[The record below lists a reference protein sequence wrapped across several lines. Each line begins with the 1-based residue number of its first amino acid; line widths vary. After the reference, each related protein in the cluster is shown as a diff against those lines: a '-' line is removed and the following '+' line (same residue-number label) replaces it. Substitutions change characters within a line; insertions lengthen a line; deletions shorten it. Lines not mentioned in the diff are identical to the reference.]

1 MPDEPRRVGDDAPDR
16 HPAQLAVGVVGAGRA
31 GTAMAAA
38 LSQAGHRVVAAS
50 AVSAASVDRLAAVL
64 PGVPVL
70 RPEEVIEQ
78 ADLVL
83 LTVPDDV
90 LPGLV
95 AGLAGT
101 GVPLEGRL
109 LVHASGRHGLAVLD
123 PVVAAGALP
132 LALHPVMTFTGRPD
146 DVDRLAG
153 VSFGVTTPDQLRPV
167 AEVLVME
174 MGGEPVFIA
183 EEDRGLYHAALAGA
197 ANHLVTQV
205 VQAADL
211 LRTAGV
217 AEPSRMLGPLLGAAL
232 DNALRLGDAAL
243 TGPVARGDADTI
255 AGHLA
260 ALAAAAPEALPAYL
274 ALARLTA
281 DRALASGMLTPPDAQ
296 RLLEVLAGMPH
307 TPGTTR

>member
-1 MPDEPRRVGDDAPDR
+1 
-16 HPAQLAVGVVGAGRA
+16 
-31 GTAMAAA
+31 MAAA
-38 LSQAGHRVVAAS
+38 LSQAGHRIVAAS
-50 AVSAASVDRLAAVL
+50 AVSAASIDRLAAVL

-109 LVHASGRHGLAVLD
+109 LAHASGRHGLAVLD

-132 LALHPVMTFTGRPD
+132 LALHPVMTFTGRRE
-146 DVDRLAG
+146 DVAKMAG
-153 VSFGVTTPDQLRPV
+153 ISFGVTAPEALRPV

-183 EEDRGLYHAALAGA
+183 EDKRGLYHAALASG
-197 ANHLVTQV
+197 ANHLVTLV
-205 VQAADL
+205 VQAEHMLAA
-211 LRTAGV
+211 AGV
-217 AEPSRMLGPLLGAAL
+217 ADPAKMLGPLLGAAL
-232 DNALRLGDAAL
+232 ENALLLGPAAL
-243 TGPVARGDADTI
+243 TGPVARGDADTV
-255 AGHLA
+255 AAHLVA
-260 ALAAAAPEALPAYL
+260 IAAAAPEGLGAYL

-281 DRALASGMLTPPDAQ
+281 EHALAARTLSADDAQ
-296 RLLEVLAGMPH
+296 RLLGVLSGPV
-307 TPGTTR
+307 G